1 MPRFISERTR
11 IVRLFVALLLG
22 ECVRA
27 GLARV
32 QAKLARSCEKVRW
45 IPSEQLHL
53 TVKFLGEVAESDVT
67 AVSEALA
74 RASLRAAPCTMEI
87 ACTGCFPSSG
97 PVRIVWAGARDT
109 PKALD
114 QCVETVTSELAQ
126 IGFAPE
132 RRPWSAHITLGRV
145 RDDRTGGRI
154 RAAVDALSLEAMEQP
169 VEAVTLMSSVLSA
182 KGPTYAVVS
191 SASLGSGDSR
201 ARDRD

>member
-1 MPRFISERTR
+1 MPRFISERMG
-11 IVRLFVALLLG
+11 IVRLFVALLLS
-22 ECVRA
+22 ERVRA

-32 QAKLARSCEKVRW
+32 QAKLARTCEKVRW

-53 TVKFLGEVAESDVT
+53 TVKFLGEVPESDVA
-67 AVSEALA
+67 AVSQAIA
-74 RASLRAAPCTMEI
+74 RASLRAAPCTIQI
-87 ACTGCFPSSG
+87 ASAGCFPSVD

-109 PKALD
+109 PKALN

-154 RAAVDALSLEAMEQP
+154 RAAVDALSFEAMKQP
-169 VEAVTLMSSVLSA
+169 VEAVTLMSSVLAA
-182 KGPTYAVVS
+182 KGPTYAIVS
-191 SASLGSGDSR
+191 SESMGSGDSL
-201 ARDRD
+201 ARDRG

>member
-1 MPRFISERTR
+1 M
-11 IVRLFVALLLG
+11 RLFVALLLS
-22 ECVRA
+22 ERVRA

-32 QAKLARSCEKVRW
+32 QAKLARTCEKVRW

-53 TVKFLGEVAESDVT
+53 TVKFLGEVPESDVT

-74 RASLRAAPCTMEI
+74 RASVRAAPCTMEI
-87 ACTGCFPSSG
+87 AATGCFPTGG
-97 PVRIVWAGARDT
+97 PVRIVWAGVRDT
-109 PKALD
+109 PEALN

-154 RAAVDALSLEAMEQP
+154 RAAVDAMSLEAMEQP

>member
-1 MPRFISERTR
+1 M
-11 IVRLFVALLLG
+11 RLFVALLLG
-22 ECVRA
+22 EWVRA

-32 QAKLARSCEKVRW
+32 QAKLARSCEMVRW

-154 RAAVDALSLEAMEQP
+154 RAAVDAMSLEAMEQP